1 MRRPPGRVPVHY
13 LLMLVAIITTML
25 LRASHGFPI
34 VFSATS
40 LRHARRFFSLKAVTR
55 MTSSM
60 LEIQDVTLPGEPT
73 REVHVLDT
81 GPCTGRPIA
90 PPIIL
95 IGGTAQVITSWQGHI
110 QALGKNRRLIIYEAR
125 GQGRRTLLDLTQASL
140 GTHIED
146 FRRIHAALQLNG
158 PVDLCGFSFG
168 GRVSLGVAAQAPELV
183 RRLVLTGVPAE
194 RDAVG
199 RLILQSWKAGRCF
212 YAGGWDQEIKN
223 RKGGKKVVLCQ
234 SLSLSPHTALR
245 RGSLHEFA
253 WNSMLACHGPAFLTK
268 NEKKIPEWVD
278 FIYRS
283 NTVEGILSIVEQ
295 SQVYDVQDPMH
306 TLQLAK
312 QVVAPTLLL
321 GGDEDRVASA
331 LEIERLAAEAGKG
344 WDVVL
349 FEGANHNCVFE
360 TPVAWAKEVVRFLS
374 EG

>member
-1 MRRPPGRVPVHY
+1 
-13 LLMLVAIITTML
+13 
-25 LRASHGFPI
+25 
-34 VFSATS
+34 
-40 LRHARRFFSLKAVTR
+40 

-199 RLILQSWKAGRCF
+199 RLILQSWKA
-212 YAGGWDQEIKN
+212 
-223 RKGGKKVVLCQ
+223 
-234 SLSLSPHTALR
+234 ALR